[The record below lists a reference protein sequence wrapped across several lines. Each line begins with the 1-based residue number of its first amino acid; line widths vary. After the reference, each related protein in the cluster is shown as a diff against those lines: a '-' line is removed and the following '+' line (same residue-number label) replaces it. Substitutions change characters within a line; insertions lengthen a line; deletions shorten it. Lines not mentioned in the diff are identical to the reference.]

1 MAVLQ
6 DIERRIEELSPS
18 GFQQLCDAYLLSKNR
33 GLYSSFIRKGSML
46 GKDKTIKGT
55 PDTVIYTYENR
66 ILLIEYS
73 TDSTAKAKKLIED
86 IDKCIEKYDAKI
98 SQVETIALFANYR
111 LEENEI
117 IEVKGYATSKRA
129 NCEIYDVGS
138 LALDINTNH
147 YQLIST
153 HLGIPVDTGQ
163 VVSLETFV
171 REYQRKSAEIATPL
185 DNPFLYRETE
195 LTSVIECLNDSD
207 IVILKGSPGVGKTKL
222 ALESIGRY
230 QKEHPSYSCFAISYK
245 YADLLTDL
253 AQNIHADA
261 DCILFVDDAN
271 TVGHFKQVLG
281 FYKKY
286 RKGCTKLLI
295 TVRDYALGTIR
306 DWCYPYQPKEVLIET
321 INADKIQGIVSATY
335 EINNHAYLDTICRL
349 SNGNPRIAM
358 MLAKLASEEQS
369 IQSLNNV
376 AQVFDLY
383 FTNIYNNEQLTEDI
397 LKVAGLIA
405 FFQYIDYRN
414 APNLLEHIIPF
425 GINRNDF
432 YDAINVLSELEI
444 VDIPLEGYVKIGEQ
458 NLSTYIVYRV
468 FIKDKLLS
476 VDILFSLMS
485 ERNVRLFRE
494 KVISIDV
501 AFDRD
506 RVSGIVRPALLRY
519 IKNHSGDDLI
529 YVYNNFWV
537 YLIDESLQFVH
548 HHILGVAAL
557 GEGDYD
563 FCYEENHFA
572 LGTNKDPYL
581 ELLSL
586 LWRYS
591 GKRFDMTLCLTL
603 EYVEKCK
610 SLAPQLA
617 YYIKKVFNVTYW
629 DYILGYDLQKKLIA
643 YIENNI
649 DNDKLCKALLWPVAQ
664 LFTQFSFR
672 YDDPVEKYSFRLCTI
687 QPKDDEWKCEVRKR
701 VWELISCH
709 YTEQFLDFMDKYTTS
724 PVEVVPEVAA
734 YDIPY
739 IDVLISSHLNPDN
752 FEHCICVQNYVR
764 WAKRNNIINEHLST
778 VGKRFYSDDYAFYVR
793 LRRDYLRDREECDVD
808 DSEDYELFK
817 KKELKEN
824 FVFENEKSAKSFI
837 KRYTSLYVHKIPNKE
852 TLQHSLMMV
861 IDINLTVNK
870 SIGFFLLRDIL
881 RNNMAGTRSYY
892 ICGHLSDEEKAVKI
906 WSHIRKY
913 SFTHKAEWV
922 LQYLYSVPE
931 GYVKKGHFSYLAEC
945 LEQTENGISIFWNG
959 LLRHQYLTGKPL
971 DSLLQRIY
979 NLNGKGKQIE
989 FRGYQM
995 VSLSQRVS
1003 DSAILFK
1010 SYIQQCEINGYRDFD
1025 YKKELLTSLVKQS
1038 PSFIL
1043 TFVSSS
1049 IQYWDSYE
1057 HGTISNLQF
1066 VWGIQGH
1073 PELMG
1078 KVFDYLLSVS
1088 PYMYDK
1094 YFDYSHAF
1102 FSDLKEEAEKKEAIR
1117 FLTSYYKNNGN
1128 NYKAIDFVVYVA
1140 KRYFHDLYKDM
1151 MIDYV
1156 VSHDETDFFRVDWL
1170 GNRGHYTTSGN
1181 ITHYDVIVRQWTSVL
1196 EIIEDVDNIK
1206 ALSVI
1211 SQIKEIVSDSKEKAD
1226 KERAR
1231 RRLNE

>member
-33 GLYSSFIRKGSML
+33 GIYSAFMRKGSML

-86 IDKCIEKYDAKI
+86 IDKCIKEYGSKI
-98 SQVETIALFANYR
+98 SQVETIILFANYR
-111 LEENEI
+111 LEENEV
-117 IEVKGYATSKRA
+117 IEIKGHATSKRA

-147 YQLIST
+147 YHLIST
-153 HLGIPVDTGQ
+153 HLGIPIDTGQ
-163 VVSLETFV
+163 VVSLEIFV

-185 DNPFLYRETE
+185 DNPFLFRETE
-195 LTSVIECLNDSD
+195 LTSVVEYLNDSD

-230 QKEHPSYSCFAISYK
+230 QKEHPSYCCFAISYK

-295 TVRDYALGTIR
+295 TVRNYALGTIR

-321 INADKIQGIVSATY
+321 FNADKIEGIVSATY
-335 EINNHAYLDTICRL
+335 KINNHAYLDTICRL

-383 FTNIYNNEQLTEDI
+383 FANIYNNEQLTEDI

-414 APNLLEHIIPF
+414 DPNLLEHIIPF

-432 YDAINVLSELEI
+432 YDAINILSELEI

-468 FIKDKLLS
+468 FIKEKLLS

-519 IKNHSGDDLI
+519 IKNHFDDDLI

-548 HHILGVAAL
+548 HHISGVAAS

-617 YYIKKVFNVTYW
+617 YHIKNVFNVTYW
-629 DYILGYDLQKKLIA
+629 DYSMGYDLQKKLIA
-643 YIENNI
+643 YIEKNI
-649 DNDKLCKALLWPVAQ
+649 EKNKLCKAILWPVAQ

-739 IDVLISSHLNPDN
+739 IDVLISSHLNPEN
-752 FEHCICVQNYVR
+752 FDHCICVQNYMR

-778 VGKRFYSDDYAFYVR
+778 VGKRFYSDDYTFYVR

-808 DSEDYELFK
+808 DIENYESFK

-824 FVFENEKSAKSFI
+824 FVFENEKSANSFI
-837 KRYTSLYVHKIPNKE
+837 KRYTCLYDHKIPNKE

-861 IDINLTVNK
+861 IDVNLTVNK
-870 SIGFFLLRDIL
+870 NIGFFLLRNIL
-881 RNNMAGTRSYY
+881 RKNMAGTQSYY
-892 ICGHLSDEEKAVKI
+892 IYGHLSDEEKAVKI
-906 WSHIRKY
+906 WSYIRRY
-913 SFTHKAEWV
+913 SFTNKAEWV
-922 LQYLYSVPE
+922 LQYLHSVPE
-931 GYVKKGHFSYLAEC
+931 GYVKKGCFSYLAEC
-945 LEQTENGISIFWNG
+945 LEQAENGISIFWNG
-959 LLRHQYLTGKPL
+959 LLRHQHLTGKPL
-971 DSLLQRIY
+971 DLLLQRIY
-979 NLNGKGKQIE
+979 NLNDKGKRIE

-995 VSLSQRVS
+995 VSLSQRVT
-1003 DSAILFK
+1003 DSVILFK

-1025 YKKELLTSLVKQS
+1025 YKKELLTTLVKQK

-1043 TFVSSS
+1043 IFVSSS

-1057 HGTISNLQF
+1057 HGTIGNLQF

-1073 PELMG
+1073 PELME

-1094 YFDYSHAF
+1094 YFGYSHAF
-1102 FSDLKEEAEKKEAIR
+1102 FSDLKEETGKEEATR
-1117 FLTSYYKNNGN
+1117 FLTSYYKNSGN

-1140 KRYFHDLYKDM
+1140 KRYFHDLYKEL

-1156 VSHDETDFFRVDWL
+1156 VSHDETDFFRIDWF
-1170 GNRGHYTTSGN
+1170 GNRGHYTTSGD

-1196 EIIEDVDNIK
+1196 KIIEDVDNIK
-1206 ALSVI
+1206 ALAVI
-1211 SQIKEIVSDSKEKAD
+1211 SQIKEIVSDSKERAD
-1226 KERAR
+1226 KERAK